1 MLNRVLAGLLIT
13 VIIFTLFTA
22 CAAEQE
28 TPLAGTE
35 TTVAAETTADGKLY
49 DNLPELDYNGAEF
62 VILTAL
68 HGAVPT
74 SFFYAEE
81 ETGDTM
87 NDALYK
93 RNTAVEERFNIT
105 FNEIVLD
112 DIFKTTG
119 QAQNASTA
127 GDASYDLVMV
137 IDREARALAM
147 KGYLTQVSA
156 LPNLDLTKE
165 YWNQQMMAD
174 ISIDGKLFYVV
185 GDDNIMY
192 CNSITNLIFS
202 KKLQLDYN
210 LESPYDLIYS
220 GKWTMDAYAGMC
232 RAVTSD
238 LNGDGKWTDTDQY
251 GILALT
257 NMYFP
262 NFYVVNN
269 ELIVKKDSD
278 DIPYFNVPGN
288 DRMFSI
294 IQKIFDISSDES
306 LYNIGVKSTESYKAD
321 ERGPYYQ
328 IIDMFRNSMSLFA
341 SAGFYTILATRAIED
356 DFGIIPYPKFEEVAA
371 GTPYYSRTFGGFPYV
386 VVNAPVDLERASV
399 IMEALACES
408 HNVVIPAMYD
418 ILLKTKSA
426 RDADSEYMI
435 DMLRK
440 YRYTDLAETYWLSEI
455 GGLYEGLFIKKENT
469 AASVT
474 EKNTAK
480 VESTLQK
487 AFEAIQAL
495 K

>member
-1 MLNRVLAGLLIT
+1 MRKRISASLLALVIT
-13 VIIFTLFTA
+13 LSVFAA
-22 CAAEQE
+22 CAAD
-28 TPLAGTE
+28 TGTVTE
-35 TTVAAETTADGKLY
+35 NPETTAAEETTGDGRLR
-49 DNLPELDYNGAEF
+49 DSLPALDYGGAEF

-74 SFFYAEE
+74 SFFYAKE

-87 NDALYK
+87 DDALFK
-93 RNTAVEERFNIT
+93 RNGAVEERFKVT

-112 DIFKTTG
+112 DIFKTTTY
-119 QAQNASTA
+119 AQKASTA

-156 LPNLDLTKE
+156 LPYLDLTRE

-174 ISIDGKLFYVV
+174 LSVGGKLFYVV

-192 CNSITNLIFS
+192 SNTITNLIFS
-202 KKLQLDYN
+202 KKLQADYN
-210 LESPYDLIYS
+210 LESPYDRIYA
-220 GKWTMDAYAGMC
+220 GKWTMDAYDGMC

-238 LNGDGKWTDTDQY
+238 LNGDGEWTDTDRY
-251 GILALT
+251 GVIGLT
-257 NMYFP
+257 NMYYP
-262 NFYVVNN
+262 NFYVVNG
-269 ELIVKKDSD
+269 ELIVKKDGD

-288 DRMFSI
+288 ERMYAI
-294 IQKIFDISSDES
+294 IQKTFDISAGES
-306 LYNIGVKSTESYKAD
+306 LFNISVKKTDSFKAD
-321 ERGPYYQ
+321 ERGPYYL
-328 IIDMFRNSMSLFA
+328 IIDMFRSGMSLFA
-341 SAGFYTILATRAIED
+341 SAAFYTILATRDIED
-356 DFGIIPYPKFEEVAA
+356 DFGIIPYPKFEEVPA

-426 RDADSEYMI
+426 RDEDSENMI

-440 YRYTDLAETYWLSEI
+440 YRYTDLAETYWLGEI
-455 GGLYEGLFIKKENT
+455 GGLYEGLFTKKENT

-480 VESTLQK
+480 VEKTLQD
-487 AFEAIQAL
+487 AYEAIQAL
-495 K
+495 G

>member
-1 MLNRVLAGLLIT
+1 MFKNLALLL
-13 VIIFTLFTA
+13 VAFLLLTLIAA
-22 CAAEQE
+22 CAKDTEA
-28 TPLAGTE
+28 PVTE
-35 TTVAAETTADGKLY
+35 TKAMTEAETTGDGRLH
-49 DNLPELDYNGAEF
+49 DDLPDFDFGGTEF

-74 SFFYAEE
+74 SFFYAEQ

-93 RNTAVEERFNIT
+93 RNVTVEERFGIR

-112 DIFKTTG
+112 DIFNTSKE
-119 QAQNASTA
+119 AQKASTA

-156 LPNLDLTKE
+156 LPHLDLTRE
-165 YWNQQMMAD
+165 YWNQQMMKD

-192 CNSITNLIFS
+192 CNSLTNLIFS
-202 KKLQLDYN
+202 KKLQADYN
-210 LESPYDLIYS
+210 LESPYDLVYN
-220 GKWTMDAYAGMC
+220 GKWTMDKYAAMC
-232 RAVTSD
+232 RTATSD

-251 GILALT
+251 GVIALT

-269 ELIVKKDSD
+269 ELIVKKDAD

-288 DRMFSI
+288 DRMFGI
-294 IQKIFDISSDES
+294 IQKIFDISGDES
-306 LYNIGVKSTESYKAD
+306 LYNIGVKPVTSYKAD
-321 ERGPYYQ
+321 ERGPYYL
-328 IIDMFRNSMSLFA
+328 IIDMFRNGMSLFA
-341 SAGFYTILATRAIED
+341 SAGFYTILATRDIED
-356 DFGIIPYPKFEEVAA
+356 DFGIIPYPKYEEVPA

-408 HNVVIPAMYD
+408 HNTVIPAMYD

-440 YRYTDLAETYWLSEI
+440 YRYTDLSETYWLGEI
-455 GGLYEGLFIKKENT
+455 GSLYEGLFVKKENT

-474 EKNTAK
+474 EKNTARVEK
-480 VESTLQK
+480 VLQ
-487 AFEAIQAL
+487 EAYDAIRAL
-495 K
+495 E

>member
-1 MLNRVLAGLLIT
+1 MQKRISAVLLAL
-13 VIIFTLFTA
+13 VMAMSLFAA
-22 CAAEQE
+22 CAAD
-28 TPLAGTE
+28 AGTPEANSETAAAEE
-35 TTVAAETTADGKLY
+35 TTGDGRLQ
-49 DNLPELDYNGAEF
+49 DSLPALDYGGAEF

-81 ETGDTM
+81 QTGDTM
-87 NDALYK
+87 SDALYK
-93 RNTAVEERFNIT
+93 RNSAVEERFNIG

-112 DIFKTTG
+112 DIFKTTTY
-119 QAQNASTA
+119 AQKASTA

-156 LPNLDLTKE
+156 LPYLDLKRE

-174 ISIDGKLFYVV
+174 ISIGGKLFYVV

-192 CNSITNLIFS
+192 CNSLTNLIFS
-202 KKLQLDYN
+202 KKLQAAYN
-210 LESPYDLIYS
+210 LESPYDLVYG

-232 RAVTSD
+232 RAATAD
-238 LNGDGKWTDTDQY
+238 LNGDGEWTDTDQY

-262 NFYVVNN
+262 NFYVVSN
-269 ELIVKKDSD
+269 EMIVKKDSA

-288 DRMFSI
+288 DRMSGIF
-294 IQKIFDISSDES
+294 QKVFDISSDES
-306 LYNIGVKSTESYKAD
+306 LYNIGVKSTGSYKAD
-321 ERGPYYQ
+321 ERGPYYL
-328 IIDMFRNSMSLFA
+328 IIDMFRNGMSLFA
-341 SAGFYTILATRAIED
+341 SAGFYTILATRDIED
-356 DFGIIPYPKFEEVAA
+356 DFGIIPFPKFEEVPA

-399 IMEALACES
+399 MMEALACES

-426 RDADSEYMI
+426 RDEDSEKMI

-440 YRYTDLAETYWLSEI
+440 YRYTDLAETYWLGEI
-455 GGLYEGLFIKKENT
+455 GSLYEQMFVKKENT
-469 AASVT
+469 AASIT

-480 VESTLQK
+480 VEKTLQD
-487 AFEAIQAL
+487 AYEAIQAL
-495 K
+495 G